1 MVSDKIQ
8 WLSSPGSSTG
18 GAKAK
23 LGETMKKLTIWLII
37 LLACQLAFAQSDS
50 RSFISAQQHYEL
62 GNYTAAKQ
70 LLSILDTEES
80 TTMEYALLRGKIH
93 LALGEFKDAHYWLS
107 EYGKNSLGTE
117 DLARGELLDLI
128 LEASLYQEESPIA
141 VSLGKLRGPVNSI
154 ESDYA
159 PVLTPDGKT
168 MYFSSLRRSAH
179 GKENIFVSTQRN
191 MVWTEPV
198 ELDELCT
205 DFNESVGSFSSD
217 GKTAYLFGYYHKS
230 NTNGDIYQSILTD
243 RGYWSR
249 PSLISEVSSKYY
261 DLQPFVWKDEVM
273 VLTSNR
279 HGNHDN
285 YDLFVS
291 QKRGG
296 TWSEPVNLGAAINTP
311 YDEQSPFISPCG
323 RYLYFASKGHPGFG
337 GNDIFVS
344 TRLGDSW
351 TEWSKPVNMGPIVNS
366 VKDDR
371 YFSITADG
379 QLAYLSS
386 NRVGGIGMEDIYYL
400 DLALLHR
407 VRDLT
412 RKKTADI
419 SIDQYSITG
428 NVRNANGRPVRADVM
443 WIYTLDGNTY
453 MRIVPANEMGNF
465 SFTLPGQAKDLIYEV
480 NHPGYRKATAAVKLP
495 TDTADLVVNIVLMD
509 DGGMSDANQIVVN
522 GRVLDENNNPVPCL
536 VRWSYV
542 IGGELNEVLVEA
554 DQNGAFKLHVPKV
567 GRLKYNINEP
577 SYAPR
582 EEIITLP
589 EGINSYDTIIRLV
602 SLGNDILVSGKVV
615 DNNGRPLTATLF
627 WNYLRDGELVEYRVS
642 SNTDGDYRVTL
653 PRRESFDY
661 RVAKTNYMQVS
672 GVLEVPAGQRDI
684 KRDFRLIRLEEEAVF
699 QLENVE
705 FEFNKA
711 VLTPASLKI
720 LEPVLSTMQA
730 NSSLEIELSGHTD
743 NIGTRAYNL
752 RLSEARAKAVA
763 DHLVQ
768 NGIAA
773 ARIKSVGFGFDKPI
787 ATNDTPEGRQRNRRT
802 ELKILGIEYSQDQIE
817 DWDRE
822 FREAGRQTRVVR
834 TIDRETAY
842 STTQFGIPVSLED
855 EFRTMIATALAN
867 SAQAAVKVDLFL
879 NNGKIQAANVT
890 DLMGNL
896 SDKLTEDIADLMLG
910 WKVQSN
916 QRSIY
921 SFTVRK

>member
-1 MVSDKIQ
+1 
-8 WLSSPGSSTG
+8 
-18 GAKAK
+18 
-23 LGETMKKLTIWLII
+23 MKKLTIWLII

-62 GNYTAAKQ
+62 GNFTAAKQ

-117 DLARGELLDLI
+117 NLVRSDLLGLI
-128 LEASLYQEESPIA
+128 HEASLYQEQSPIA
-141 VSLGKLRGPVNSI
+141 VSLGKLRGPINT
-154 ESDYA
+154 SDSEYA

-168 MYFSSLRRSAH
+168 MYFSSLRRSVH
-179 GKENIFVSTQRN
+179 GKENIFVSSHRN
-191 MVWTEPV
+191 MVWADPIEV
-198 ELDELCT
+198 DELCT
-205 DFNESVGSFSSD
+205 DFNESLGSMSAD

-230 NTNGDIYQSILTD
+230 NTNGDIYQSVLTEK
-243 RGYWSR
+243 GYWSQ

-296 TWSEPVNLGAAINTP
+296 VWSEPVNIGASINTQ

-323 RYLYFASKGHPGFG
+323 RYLYFASNGHPGYG

-344 TRLGDSW
+344 TRLGDTW
-351 TEWSKPVNMGPIVNS
+351 TEWSKPVNMGPIINS

-371 YFSITADG
+371 YYTISPDG
-379 QLAYLSS
+379 QFAYLSS
-386 NRVGGIGMEDIYYL
+386 TRMGGAGMEDIYYV
-400 DLALLHR
+400 DLGLLQR
-407 VRDLT
+407 LKD
-412 RKKTADI
+412 KIAAMSGKSDAF
-419 SIDQYSITG
+419 DQYNITG
-428 NVRNANGRPVRADVM
+428 TVSDANGRPVRADVV
-443 WIYTLDGNTY
+443 WIYSLDGNTY
-453 MRIVPANEMGNF
+453 MRIVPADDRGNF
-465 SFTLPGQAKDLIYEV
+465 TFNLPANAQDLSYEV
-480 NHPGYRKATAAVKLP
+480 NHPGFRKTTAAVNLP
-495 TDTADLVVNIVLMD
+495 EDNPNVMVNIVLM
-509 DGGMSDANQIVVN
+509 GDAGRLEDQIVVN
-522 GRVLDENNNPVPCL
+522 GRVLDENNNPVPSL

-542 IGGELNEVLVEA
+542 INGELNEVLVEA
-554 DQNGAFKLHVPKV
+554 DQNGVFKLHVPKV
-567 GRLKYNINEP
+567 SRLKYNINEP
-577 SYAPR
+577 NYAPR

-602 SLGNDILVSGKVV
+602 SLGNDILVYGKVV

-627 WNYLRDGELVEYRVS
+627 WNYLRDGEMVEYRVS

-653 PRRESFDY
+653 PRRASFDY

-672 GVLEVPAGQRDI
+672 GVLEVPAGEHDI
-684 KRDFRLIRLEEEAVF
+684 NRDFRLVRLEEEAVF